1 MSLFSRCKLFFKK
14 GESWQDK
21 GVGNLHLKPCD
32 GKTQLLIRAD
42 TNLGESQNTLI
53 IVYGVI
59 ICCCSVTSVLLSYVF
74 TAGNILLNILLTS
87 SVPASRQG
95 KNNVLL
101 VCVPNPPL
109 DEKKPDDTT
118 AVSMLIRVKAAADAD
133 ELLEK
138 ISDAKNAAS
147 Q

>member
-42 TNLGESQNTLI
+42 TNLGELQNTLMI
-53 IVYGVI
+53 AYDVL
-59 ICCCSVTSVLLSYVF
+59 ICCCSVTSVLLLSI
-74 TAGNILLNILLTS
+74 TGNILLNILLTS

-109 DEKKPDDTT
+109 DDKKPDDTT